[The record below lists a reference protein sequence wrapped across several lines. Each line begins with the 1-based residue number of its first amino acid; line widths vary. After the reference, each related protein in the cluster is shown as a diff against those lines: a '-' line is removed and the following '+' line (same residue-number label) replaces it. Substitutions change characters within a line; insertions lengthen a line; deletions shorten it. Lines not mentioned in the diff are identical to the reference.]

1 MSKHKQ
7 TADPIELS
15 AIPYDQLKR
24 LYTEY
29 KARAR
34 DCQSIAD
41 QIKREL
47 KTRKGKVNG

>member
-1 MSKHKQ
+1 MSKHKK
-7 TADPIELS
+7 TDCPIELT

-47 KTRKGKVNG
+47 KTRKGKEHG